1 MVVYLLRSVQCNA
14 ISCKYQF
21 DIVNMASYHLA
32 TLSSFHHVVNLST
45 WPMLTSVKFELS
57 AISWKHLTN
66 STIFFEKFEFLYQE
80 ELLSC
85 EINIGTFYDF
95 PFWRER
101 ELSIQSEVG
110 GGEANRRRGDKH
122 QKLDANSGDRILI
135 SIKFSTAWS
144 LGQVW
149 I

>member
-1 MVVYLLRSVQCNA
+1 MVVYLLRSVQCHA

-21 DIVNMASYHLA
+21 DIVNTASCHLVIF
-32 TLSSFHHVVNLST
+32 SCCQFVNLTYVDICLWIKCHLMKALDKLNNIFLRS
-45 WPMLTSVKFELS
+45 LNFFIKKSYLVVKSITEHFT
-57 AISWKHLTN
+57 IS
-66 STIFFEKFEFLYQE
+66 
-80 ELLSC
+80 
-85 EINIGTFYDF
+85 

-135 SIKFSTAWS
+135 TIKFSTARRI
-144 LGQVW
+144 GQVW